1 MPYGDYTKEN
11 KFGELTDCESNT
23 EGTKSSSRPIEFCN
37 TVNCLG
43 PVTCQSSMT
52 VVPPSIT
59 VGGVTFAPQQVSLC
73 VGISGGAPEGGVGTR
88 LGEDGGGE
96 GGATPPVPAPT
107 AIMQTFT
114 LLVAVG

>member
-23 EGTKSSSRPIEFCN
+23 EGTKSSARPIEFCN
-37 TVNCLG
+37 TVDCQG

-52 VVPPSIT
+52 VVPPFIT

-73 VGISGGAPEGGVGTR
+73 VGISGGAPAVPGDDTGTQI
-88 LGEDGGGE
+88 GEE
-96 GGATPPVPAPT
+96 GATPPAAPAPT

>member
-23 EGTKSSSRPIEFCN
+23 EGTKSSSRPVEFCN
-37 TVNCLG
+37 TVDCLG

-59 VGGVTFAPQQVSLC
+59 VGGITFVPQQVSLC
-73 VGISGGAPEGGVGTR
+73 VGISGGGVGTR
-88 LGEDGGGE
+88 LGEGGE
-96 GGATPPVPAPT
+96 GGEVPPAPEPT
-107 AIMQTFT
+107 ALMQTFT